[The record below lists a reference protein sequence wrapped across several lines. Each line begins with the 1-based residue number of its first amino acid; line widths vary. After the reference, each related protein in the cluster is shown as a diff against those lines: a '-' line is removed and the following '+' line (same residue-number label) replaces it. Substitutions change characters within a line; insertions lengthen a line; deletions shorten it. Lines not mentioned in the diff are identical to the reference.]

1 MVERLAVPPAVDTV
15 TLQLCADSLIDAEAL
30 AQLELAPIDFVLVT
44 GPMLIVT
51 EPPDPP
57 VEYPTSALKLE
68 PERVQENEPMDGF
81 PTTGSGSGAGGG
93 AWVFFGVAFVVA
105 GAGAFVFG
113 AGALVVAF
121 RVAGAFV
128 SGAGALVVAFRVAG
142 AFVFGGGAC
151 VVAGAAGALV
161 AGAGVGVGATGD
173 GVGDGFGA
181 GVGVA
186 VCVTRIVT
194 VAVAVVVATGA
205 GMSAWLE
212 TSGRVMVKATSPVS
226 ATAAIPRPT
235 TRPRTRRR
243 RGVVSSSSRH
253 GTLSKSYLLIGLP
266 AAGGLDGD
274 RDCRVLCGWL
284 ER

>member
-81 PTTGSGSGAGGG
+81 PTTGSGSGAAGG

-105 GAGAFVFG
+105 GAGACVFG
-113 AGALVVAF
+113 A
-121 RVAGAFV
+121 
-128 SGAGALVVAFRVAG
+128 
-142 AFVFGGGAC
+142 GAC

-181 GVGVA
+181 GVGAA

-194 VAVAVVVATGA
+194 VAVTVVVATGA

-212 TSGRVMVKATSPVS
+212 TSGRVMVKTTSPVS
-226 ATAAIPRPT
+226 ATAATPRPT

-253 GTLSKSYLLIGLP
+253 GTLSRSYLLIGLP

-274 RDCRVLCGWL
+274 RDCRVLCG
-284 ER
+284 

>member
-93 AWVFFGVAFVVA
+93 AWVFFG
-105 GAGAFVFG
+105 
-113 AGALVVAF
+113 
-121 RVAGAFV
+121 
-128 SGAGALVVAFRVAG
+128 
-142 AFVFGGGAC
+142 GGAC

-181 GVGVA
+181 GVGAA

-205 GMSAWLE
+205 GVSAWLE

-253 GTLSKSYLLIGLP
+253 GTLSRSYLLIGLP

-274 RDCRVLCGWL
+274 RDCRILCGWF

>member
-1 MVERLAVPPAVDTV
+1 
-15 TLQLCADSLIDAEAL
+15 
-30 AQLELAPIDFVLVT
+30 
-44 GPMLIVT
+44 
-51 EPPDPP
+51 
-57 VEYPTSALKLE
+57 
-68 PERVQENEPMDGF
+68 MDGL
-81 PTTGSGSGAGGG
+81 PTTGSGAGGG

-194 VAVAVVVATGA
+194 VAVAVVVVVATGA

-253 GTLSKSYLLIGLP
+253 GTLSRSYLLIGLP

-274 RDCRVLCGWL
+274 RDCRVLCGLL